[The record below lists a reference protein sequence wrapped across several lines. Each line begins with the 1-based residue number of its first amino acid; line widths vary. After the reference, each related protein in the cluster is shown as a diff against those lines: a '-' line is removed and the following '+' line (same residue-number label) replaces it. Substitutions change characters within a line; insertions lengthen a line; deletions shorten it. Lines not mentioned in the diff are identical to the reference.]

1 MIPEVKRER
10 MRRSYHLEKKSL
22 RQEEQQNLNWGKRM
36 TNDPF
41 FDQPYSDR
49 QLILFVDD
57 IDVTNKEVRRSCI
70 GYFVHPFGKSRC
82 KKDRVCLH

>member
-41 FDQPYSDR
+41 FDHVLATLYIRSE
-49 QLILFVDD
+49 
-57 IDVTNKEVRRSCI
+57 KAAVRRI
-70 GYFVHPFGKSRC
+70 GCAFTDCRWMCNEGTI
-82 KKDRVCLH
+82 